1 MKKIIRIMFI
11 ALFIA
16 VFVYPQ
22 NRKQDDLLIASV
34 SSAVNSSNVDSINIR
49 QKVLAQIDSAKN
61 RELRGEILSN
71 FYSWNTNAGSQV
83 TGSTIEKKLKQ
94 MGSSLQV
101 KVVII
106 FAFAGFLFLVVV
118 IRRLILNLIR
128 NKDREITKVQFSE
141 RLKTIPNNQ
150 FLLMGDKLKKTAR
163 VMNDEAVSDTA
174 KELALSKGELILA
187 SKLRSYE
194 LFKLGINNNLRD
206 NYD

>member
-1 MKKIIRIMFI
+1 MKNIIRIIFI
-11 ALFIA
+11 VLFIT
-16 VFVYPQ
+16 VFAYPQ
-22 NRKQDDLLIASV
+22 SQKQSSFLVASA
-34 SSAVNSSNVDSINIR
+34 STAVNNSTADSINIR

-106 FAFAGFLFLVVV
+106 FALAGLLFLIVV
-118 IRRLILNLIR
+118 IRRMILNLIR
-128 NKDREITKVQFSE
+128 YKDRDRTKVQFSE